1 MSLNVWIVNGEAKQ
15 YFALNSNFLHYKVKN
30 GITRKILYL
39 EQITNQLFICRHY
52 QFDNDMGI

>member
-30 GITRKILYL
+30 GITRNGVPNFIFR
-39 EQITNQLFICRHY
+39 TNYKF
-52 QFDNDMGI
+52 